1 METFMNMFEGNSS
14 GKYLSRVTT
23 GALFALAMSLT
34 MVPISVAGQSRLS
47 GHATIA
53 QRTSVHPLEAGQQ
66 SFSTA
71 AEASDAL
78 VFALQKED
86 EPSLLHIL
94 GADAK
99 NIISSGDDA
108 EDAEH
113 RAQFVQKY
121 RQLHRMVT
129 ESDGLTTLYIG
140 AENWPSPIP
149 LVHKGDSWYFD
160 TIAAKNEILY
170 RRVGENELT
179 VIKVCNELVDAQ
191 KEYNSE
197 LHDGSPDRQYAQ
209 KILSDPDKHN
219 GLYWKPASGE
229 AVSPLG
235 PLVAS
240 AEREGYTEIASQK
253 PVPFHGYYFRV
264 LKGQGPHASEG
275 IQSYIVNG
283 KMTRGFAFV
292 AYPAEYRSSGV
303 MTFLISQDGVVY
315 EKDLGRNTGEIVKSL
330 VRYNRDVSWR
340 KAD

>member
-1 METFMNMFEGNSS
+1 MKMFEGNSS
-14 GKYLSRVTT
+14 GRDLSRVTT
-23 GALFALAMSLT
+23 GALFALVISLGMVSMS
-34 MVPISVAGQSRLS
+34 VSGQSVLS
-47 GHATIA
+47 GHATVA
-53 QRTSVHPLEAGQQ
+53 QRASAQPLEAGQQ
-66 SFSTA
+66 RFSSA

-78 VFALQKED
+78 FIALQNDD
-86 EPSLLHIL
+86 EPSLLRVL

-113 RAQFVQKY
+113 KAQFVQKY

-160 TIAAKNEILY
+160 TVAAKNEILY

-209 KILSDPDKHN
+209 KILSDQDKHN

-240 AEREGYTEIASQK
+240 AEHEGYTEIASQK
-253 PVPFHGYYFRV
+253 PAPFHGYFFRV
-264 LKGQGPHASEG
+264 LKGQGAHASG
-275 IQSYIVNG
+275 GSQSYIANG

-303 MTFLISQDGVVY
+303 MTFLVSQDGIVY

-330 VRYNRDVSWR
+330 VRYDRNASWR